1 MKKLVAGLMGTAAIA
16 AAVSLAPPAIAEL
29 DPHIPQPPIW

>member
-16 AAVSLAPPAIAEL
+16 AAVSLAPPVSARSVR
-29 DPHIPQPPIW
+29 HPPRSR